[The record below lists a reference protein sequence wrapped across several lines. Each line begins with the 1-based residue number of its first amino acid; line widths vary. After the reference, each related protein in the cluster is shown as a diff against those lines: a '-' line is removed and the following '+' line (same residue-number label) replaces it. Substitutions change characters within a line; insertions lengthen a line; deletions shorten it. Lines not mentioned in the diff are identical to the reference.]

1 MRCLD
6 RAERAIRDQPPSTPL
21 RLIVEHGVTDR
32 HVRIG
37 GVVRSHFGIHGDG
50 EGEKRALQGAVE
62 RWSKTKKRQ
71 SYEALPLPRSTAR
84 SLALT
89 TALLTAVG
97 RRPCVR

>member
-50 EGEKRALQGAVE
+50 EGEKRALRGAVE
-62 RWSKTKKRQ
+62 RSSGRAVERSSGRAVTKRKSGRAVKL
-71 SYEALPLPRSTAR
+71 YRFLALPPAR
-84 SLALT
+84 SL
-89 TALLTAVG
+89 
-97 RRPCVR
+97 